1 MQHKP
6 PHASAQVWPVV
17 VPLTLPSTQS
27 TYALLPDSLD
37 VLSQRTWNADAV
49 GELELEGTREIV
61 GEIVGADCQQ
71 VNERRVSHLTNKET
85 IKSSKSTVQY
95 SYCF

>member
-49 GELELEGTREIV
+49 GELELEGTRVFV
-61 GEIVGADCQQ
+61 GEIGADCQQ

-85 IKSSKSTVQY
+85 IKSSKSTVHI
-95 SYCF
+95 